1 MSIKNF
7 DGKKIEATVSG
18 ITAYI
23 GRSVRY
29 FPIKKIATGGKTTES
44 TFLKRE
50 NSKTKRMTPTILT
63 RKTERISR
71 ILIRMETNSLIRFFL
86 NLVKNVSYE
95 RVCSYECTITC
106 WFIEN
111 YSIKK
116 IDRKQWY
123 R

>member
-29 FPIKKIATGGKTTES
+29 LPIKKIANGGKTTES
-44 TFLKRE
+44 TFLKKE

-63 RKTERISR
+63 RKIERISR
-71 ILIRMETNSLIRFFL
+71 ILTRIETSSLIRFFL

-95 RVCSYECTITC
+95 RTCSYECAVTC
-106 WFIEN
+106 WFIES

-116 IDRKQWY
+116 LDKKQTY
-123 R
+123 

>member
-29 FPIKKIATGGKTTES
+29 LPIKKIATGGKTTES
-44 TFLKRE
+44 TFLKKE
-50 NSKTKRMTPTILT
+50 NSKTKRMTPTTLTRKIERTSRILT
-63 RKTERISR
+63 RI
-71 ILIRMETNSLIRFFL
+71 ETSSLIKFFL

-95 RVCSYECTITC
+95 RVCS
-106 WFIEN
+106 
-111 YSIKK
+111 
-116 IDRKQWY
+116 
-123 R
+123 